1 MSNADQ
7 DIYSLS
13 HSQVWSG
20 FRRPLPISC
29 FVVIFGAAFGLAATQ
44 AGLDNRS
51 TMLMSIADYLQRMTE
66 RDE

>member
-13 HSQVWSG
+13 HCQVWSG

-29 FVVIFGAAFGLAATQ
+29 FVVIFGAVFRL

-51 TMLMSIADYLQRMTE
+51 IMLMSIADYLQRMAE